1 MYKIS
6 VPVMNANV
14 TRCGREKVLKELK
27 RFDTERVFLAL
38 DRYEADKEK
47 RWQVMKELRENCAYF
62 KANGFEV
69 GAWVWAF
76 MINGDNNY
84 TCMRTINGT
93 ELRENICP
101 LDEEFVEF
109 AAGYI
114 RDIAETG
121 VDIIQFDDDFRYGFL
136 GDSPRLP
143 VRQAHG
149 GNIQTDGG

>member
-1 MYKIS
+1 
-6 VPVMNANV
+6 
-14 TRCGREKVLKELK
+14 
-27 RFDTERVFLAL
+27 
-38 DRYEADKEK
+38 
-47 RWQVMKELRENCAYF
+47 MKELRENCAYF

-143 VRQAHG
+143 VRQAHS
-149 GNIQTDGG
+149 GNMQTDGR